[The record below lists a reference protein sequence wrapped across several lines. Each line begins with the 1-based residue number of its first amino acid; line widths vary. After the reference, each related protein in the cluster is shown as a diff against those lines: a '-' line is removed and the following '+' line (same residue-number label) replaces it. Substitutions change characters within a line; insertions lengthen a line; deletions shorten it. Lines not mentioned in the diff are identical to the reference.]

1 MQNRG
6 SPVPYHCPMATDRF
20 YIAPLGEYYD
30 ECLTVEAFIKKRTL
44 ANEGNSL
51 LCAKLMEREQKR
63 DKILARLAHKR
74 SITPEQLW
82 NDIVTGRAEHMT
94 RDEFRELLDSGE
106 IPPEDDIPDPQ

>member
-1 MQNRG
+1 
-6 SPVPYHCPMATDRF
+6 MATDRF

-63 DKILARLAHKR
+63 EKILARLAKKR
-74 SITPEQLW
+74 GISPETLW
-82 NDIVTGRAEHMT
+82 NDIVTGKAEHMS
-94 RDEFRELLDSGE
+94 RDEFRELRESGV
-106 IPPEDDIPDPQ
+106 ISADDDVSELEET